1 MDYSQ
6 ITVVGR
12 VQPRDAEVR
21 YSQSGTQMLSFK
33 LVVNRKRKQA
43 DGSWDDAAD
52 WFQVSAFGKL
62 AEMMESRAVKGE
74 RLLVSGRFS
83 SREWTDNDGRVHTA
97 LEITANDILVTS
109 ERPRQETEQQPEREV
124 DVNELPF

>member
-21 YSQSGTQMLSFK
+21 YSQSWK
-33 LVVNRKRKQA
+33 
-43 DGSWDDAAD
+43 DAAD
-52 WFQVSAFGKL
+52 WFQISAFGKL
-62 AEMMESRAVKGE
+62 AEMMAGRAVKGE

-83 SREWTDNDGRVHTA
+83 SREWTDNDGRGHTA
-97 LEITANDILVTS
+97 LEITAQDILVTS
-109 ERPRQETEQQPEREV
+109 ERLRQDTEQQSEKEPNL
-124 DVNELPF
+124 DDLPF